1 MTMVVKIGGSAGVDA
16 AKILDEIALCIE
28 AGQHMVL
35 LHGGSDLTNMLSQR
49 LDHPVRMITSPGGMI
64 SRYTDSETLR
74 IYAMAVAGQI
84 NTELVA
90 LLQQR
95 GVNALGLAGVD
106 GRLLL
111 ARRKAVVRSVTPEG
125 RVLLLRDDYTGQ
137 IEHVNEVLLMHLL
150 DAGYTPVIA
159 PLALSQDGERL
170 NVDGD
175 RAAAAVAAALHAE
188 ALVIMTNVPGL
199 LADPEDQTAAVIIEL
214 VQGEGGVHVASEQY
228 VHGLARLCRERGAL
242 LIVDEVQTGFGRTG
256 RLFACNHYD
265 LQPDMLCLA
274 KSLAGGI
281 LMGAICLGSRVT
293 ESGRISRGVHGS
305 TFGGNP
311 LACAAALATLDILER
326 EALAERAA
334 VLGDHALERLRT
346 WHTPLI
352 RAVRGRG
359 LLIGIELSLRVQPY
373 LEALLERG
381 VLALQAGSNV
391 IRLLPPLVITEE
403 QLEQVLDVLEE
414 LLVEQAESVNY
425 PGM

>member
-1 MTMVVKIGGSAGVDA
+1 MTMVVKIGGSAGVAA

-137 IEHVNEVLLMHLL
+137 IEHVNEALLMQLL

-199 LADPEDQTAAVIIEL
+199 LADPEDQ
-214 VQGEGGVHVASEQY
+214 
-228 VHGLARLCRERGAL
+228 
-242 LIVDEVQTGFGRTG
+242 
-256 RLFACNHYD
+256 
-265 LQPDMLCLA
+265 
-274 KSLAGGI
+274 
-281 LMGAICLGSRVT
+281 
-293 ESGRISRGVHGS
+293 
-305 TFGGNP
+305 
-311 LACAAALATLDILER
+311 ATLIHTIPADRLS
-326 EALAERAA
+326 
-334 VLGDHALERLRT
+334 DHMEYAQ
-346 WHTPLI
+346 
-352 RAVRGRG
+352 GRMRKK
-359 LLIGIELSLRVQPY
+359 LIGAGE
-373 LEALLERG
+373 
-381 VLALQAGSNV
+381 ALQAGVSRVYIGSTSLLNV
-391 IRLLPPLVITEE
+391 LKGAGTTFIA
-403 QLEQVLDVLEE
+403 
-414 LLVEQAESVNY
+414 AE
-425 PGM
+425 